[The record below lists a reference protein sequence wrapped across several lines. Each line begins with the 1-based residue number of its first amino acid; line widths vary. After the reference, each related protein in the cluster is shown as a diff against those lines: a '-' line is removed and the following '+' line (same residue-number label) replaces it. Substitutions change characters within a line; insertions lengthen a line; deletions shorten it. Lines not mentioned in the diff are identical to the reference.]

1 MPANPRKAQELHQ
14 RLINFGARI
23 TRVAKLLP
31 RTDEGR
37 YLSQQ
42 LMRSG
47 LSAAAN
53 YAEARAAESR
63 ADFIHKLRIVLKEL
77 NESKS
82 WLEQI
87 VANGLFS
94 HDKMATLIS
103 PPPLR
108 RRRVA
113 GTVQSETSDFGFEVQ
128 DSSNFKISSTQTG
141 PVVIRFS
148 FALLCS
154 VTH

>member
-1 MPANPRKAQELHQ
+1 
-14 RLINFGARI
+14 
-23 TRVAKLLP
+23 
-31 RTDEGR
+31 
-37 YLSQQ
+37 
-42 LMRSG
+42 MRSG

-94 HDKMATLIS
+94 HDKMATLIAENQELCLMRGRGQS
-103 PPPLR
+103 NLR
-108 RRRVA
+108 LRISDLRS
-113 GTVQSETSDFGFEVQ
+113 GLVQFPILQG
-128 DSSNFKISSTQTG
+128 G
-141 PVVIRFS
+141 G
-148 FALLCS
+148 
-154 VTH
+154 

>member
-1 MPANPRKAQELHQ
+1 
-14 RLINFGARI
+14 
-23 TRVAKLLP
+23 
-31 RTDEGR
+31 
-37 YLSQQ
+37 
-42 LMRSG
+42 MRSG

-94 HDKMATLIS
+94 HDNGDAYRGKPGTLLAWRGQSNLRLRIS
-103 PPPLR
+103 DLR
-108 RRRVA
+108 CRI
-113 GTVQSETSDFGFEVQ
+113 GPIS
-128 DSSNFKISSTQTG
+128 DSSERWMSQ
-141 PVVIRFS
+141 VY
-148 FALLCS
+148 
-154 VTH
+154 

>member
-1 MPANPRKAQELHQ
+1 
-14 RLINFGARI
+14 
-23 TRVAKLLP
+23 
-31 RTDEGR
+31 
-37 YLSQQ
+37 
-42 LMRSG
+42 MRSG

-94 HDKMATLIS
+94 HDKMATLIAENQELCGIVAASVKTARGGDS
-103 PPPLR
+103 P
-108 RRRVA
+108 
-113 GTVQSETSDFGFEVQ
+113 
-128 DSSNFKISSTQTG
+128 I
-141 PVVIRFS
+141 
-148 FALLCS
+148 
-154 VTH
+154 

>member
-1 MPANPRKAQELHQ
+1 MAANPEKADEIHR
-14 RLINFGARI
+14 RLIDLGARI
-23 TRVAKLLP
+23 TRVTRLLP

-37 YLSQQ
+37 YISQQ

-47 LSAAAN
+47 LAAAAN

-77 NESKS
+77 NETKS

-94 HDKMATLIS
+94 RDKMGAIIAENQELCWIIAAS
-103 PPPLR
+103 
-108 RRRVA
+108 
-113 GTVQSETSDFGFEVQ
+113 
-128 DSSNFKISSTQTG
+128 
-141 PVVIRFS
+141 IRTARGS
-148 FALLCS
+148 GRPI
-154 VTH
+154 

>member
-94 HDKMATLIS
+94 QDKMAALIAENQELCWIVAASVKTARGGDS
-103 PPPLR
+103 P
-108 RRRVA
+108 
-113 GTVQSETSDFGFEVQ
+113 
-128 DSSNFKISSTQTG
+128 I
-141 PVVIRFS
+141 
-148 FALLCS
+148 
-154 VTH
+154 

>member
-77 NESKS
+77 DESKS

-94 HDKMATLIS
+94 HDKMATLIAENQELCWIVAASVKTARGGDS
-103 PPPLR
+103 P
-108 RRRVA
+108 
-113 GTVQSETSDFGFEVQ
+113 
-128 DSSNFKISSTQTG
+128 I
-141 PVVIRFS
+141 
-148 FALLCS
+148 
-154 VTH
+154 